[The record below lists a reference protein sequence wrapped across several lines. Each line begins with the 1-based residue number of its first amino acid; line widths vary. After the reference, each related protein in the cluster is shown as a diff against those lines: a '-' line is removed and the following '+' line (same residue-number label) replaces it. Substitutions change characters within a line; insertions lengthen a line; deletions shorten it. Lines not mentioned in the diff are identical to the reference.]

1 MKDDKEEGGRPVH
14 LLPLAWLS
22 SSIFLFWF
30 SSVCLRTD
38 SFCAWWVSSSSLISA
53 DEQTKTEARL
63 FSSRVFRLTLSD
75 LFFETRADP
84 ASVRRRCVVLF
95 DAAQLL
101 ARILFCFFS
110 PQLFIFF
117 YLLRCW
123 QRRLHADSRNSFL
136 TVQTGQ
142 EYIGFDGFNFFGLIT
157 PNDWKST

>member
-63 FSSRVFRLTLSD
+63 FSSRVFRLLTLSD

-84 ASVRRRCVVLF
+84 QVCGGVLSF
-95 DAAQLL
+95 LTL
-101 ARILFCFFS
+101 RSSWPEFYFVFFS
-110 PQLFIFF
+110 PNFLFFF
-117 YLLRCW
+117 IC
-123 QRRLHADSRNSFL
+123 
-136 TVQTGQ
+136 
-142 EYIGFDGFNFFGLIT
+142 
-157 PNDWKST
+157 

>member
-14 LLPLAWLS
+14 LPLAWLS

-53 DEQTKTEARL
+53 DEQTKTEARP

-84 ASVRRRCVVLF
+84 QVCGGVLSF
-95 DAAQLL
+95 LTL
-101 ARILFCFFS
+101 RSSWPEFYFVFFS
-110 PQLFIFF
+110 PQLFILCVIFIF

-123 QRRLHADSRNSFL
+123 HDVYTQTLEIVSSPYRRARN
-136 TVQTGQ
+136 
-142 EYIGFDGFNFFGLIT
+142 IGFDGFNFFLV
-157 PNDWKST
+157 